1 MFTLTGGRYL
11 NIKILF
17 VLAVIIFAVYGKSLF
32 FDFVYFDDDI
42 LILDKQNYLKIS
54 NIKNILSDPVF
65 ARENDKYYRPV
76 LNLSFLADSLV
87 YKTNPSG
94 YHLTNILIHLF
105 AVFSVFLLLS
115 YKHDK
120 SLALLFAAVFA
131 VHPALVKAV
140 AWIPGRN
147 DSLLALFAV
156 LSFYFFINYCEK
168 EKLKDFIFSISFFTL
183 AMFTKET
190 AVITLPL
197 FIIYLILKKLN
208 FKKHI
213 SIITILSVIT
223 CIFFIIRHFVFSYQ
237 TVNPSFSVFF
247 NSALKNMPVIL
258 KYMQMI
264 IFPVDLSVIV
274 SKIEINYFIFSY
286 TLFLFLLLFFLSE
299 KNKNSVK
306 VNIFCIIW
314 FILYLLPACLVPNN
328 NYDTHRIYLPMAGIF
343 LFFIESTEIFYLSKK
358 RLIGTFIILLLIIF
372 CSISYIQT
380 DKFKNKKV
388 FWINALLDN
397 QQSAV
402 ANANVAGLL
411 SDAGKFN
418 EAENKYLKA
427 ISIEPWES
435 KHYVNLAVLYIKKNN
450 INLSEKYL
458 LTALKLN
465 PLNEMAYYNLAVIY
479 RYQGKKDQAFEMK
492 NKYLEVF
499 KIQNRYDKP
508 SEIKL

>member
-1 MFTLTGGRYL
+1 MFTLSGGRY
-11 NIKILF
+11 NIKIFF
-17 VLAVIIFAVYGKSLF
+17 VLVVIIFAVYGKSIF

-76 LNLSFLADSLV
+76 LNLSFLIDNLV
-87 YKTNPSG
+87 YKTNPAG

-120 SLALLFAAVFA
+120 SLALLFTAVFA

-147 DSLLALFAV
+147 DTLLTLFSV
-156 LSFYFFINYCEK
+156 FSFYFFINYCEK
-168 EKLKDFIFSISFFTL
+168 QKWQNWIFCISFFTL
-183 AMFTKET
+183 ALFTKET

-208 FKKHI
+208 LKKYV

-223 CIFFIIRHFVFSYQ
+223 VIFFIVRHFVFSYQ
-237 TVNPSFSVFF
+237 TVNPSFSVFL

-258 KYMQMI
+258 KYMQMT

-286 TLFLFLLLFFLSE
+286 TLFLFLLLFFLSRN
-299 KNKNSVK
+299 NKNSIRT
-306 VNIFCIIW
+306 NLFCVIW
-314 FILYLLPACLVPNN
+314 FILYLIPACLVPNN
-328 NYDTHRIYLPMAGIF
+328 NYDSHRIYLPMVGVF
-343 LFFIESTEIFYLSKK
+343 LFFIESAEIFYLSKK
-358 RLIGTFIILLLIIF
+358 RLIGTFIILLFIIF

-380 DKFKNKKV
+380 DKFKNKKI

-397 QQSAV
+397 PQSAV

-411 SDAGKFN
+411 TDAGKFN
-418 EAENKYLKA
+418 EAEDKYLKA

-435 KHYVNLAVLYIKKNN
+435 KHYVNLAVVYIKTHNMER
-450 INLSEKYL
+450 SEKYL
-458 LTALKLN
+458 LTAIKLN
-465 PLNEMAYYNLAVIY
+465 PLNEIAYYNLAVIY
-479 RYQGKKDQAFEMK
+479 RYQGKKEQALEMK
-492 NKYLEVF
+492 TKYLEVF